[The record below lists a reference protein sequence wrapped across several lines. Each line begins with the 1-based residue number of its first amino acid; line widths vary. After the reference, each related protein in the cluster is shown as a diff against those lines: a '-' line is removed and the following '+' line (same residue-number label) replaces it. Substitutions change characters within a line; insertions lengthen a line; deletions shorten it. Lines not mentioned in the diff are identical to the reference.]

1 MSFQLCLQFSSL
13 ASRSHQARVWSAAA
27 WRGSEATSAPSAP
40 SSASHRGWRGHSPL
54 PRLALRYYGA
64 RRRRGD
70 TCMSSH
76 APAHTLARALK
87 HPSEGIKPWKCG
99 RCWCF
104 SSAGMASPLS
114 FFSTSCCLSRCWK
127 GLGRRESMAQKTPH
141 VSASQWQITVPS
153 PKRRRLK
160 EQNHSVFSLLWKGT
174 WLFGGGGSEEPMVAL
189 LTRDGPTSAGLCA
202 VRLGRYAHLCRY
214 TWGGGGGADTHRA
227 QTLTNTVWKCSCT
240 ERNHLL
246 NSILQRCLAPASSDF
261 MIAKE
266 KKVK

>member
-1 MSFQLCLQFSSL
+1 MPSVLLPRQPKPSSPRL
-13 ASRSHQARVWSAAA
+13 IRGSLERVWSDV
-27 WRGSEATSAPSAP
+27 GPSAS

-76 APAHTLARALK
+76 APAHTSARALK

-174 WLFGGGGSEEPMVAL
+174 WLFGGGGSEEPMEASVGAL
-189 LTRDGPTSAGLCA
+189 LTRDAPTSAGLCA
-202 VRLGRYAHLCRY
+202 GRFGRYAHLCRY
-214 TWGGGGGADTHRA
+214 TWGGGGEA
-227 QTLTNTVWKCSCT
+227 QTHT
-240 ERNHLL
+240 ERRL
-246 NSILQRCLAPASSDF
+246 SPTPCESVPAQREITCWTQSSS
-261 MIAKE
+261 A
-266 KKVK
+266 V

>member
-27 WRGSEATSAPSAP
+27 WRGSEATSAPSAS

-76 APAHTLARALK
+76 APAHTSAQALK

-174 WLFGGGGSEEPMVAL
+174 WLFGGGGGARS
-189 LTRDGPTSAGLCA
+189 RW
-202 VRLGRYAHLCRY
+202 RLRWGRYRRAMLRPLPGSAPGDSADMPTY
-214 TWGGGGGADTHRA
+214 ADTPGGGEEA
-227 QTLTNTVWKCSCT
+227 QTHT
-240 ERNHLL
+240 EHRL
-246 NSILQRCLAPASSDF
+246 SPTPCESVPAQREITCWTQSSS
-261 MIAKE
+261 A
-266 KKVK
+266 V

>member
-27 WRGSEATSAPSAP
+27 WRGSEATSAPSAS

-76 APAHTLARALK
+76 APAHTSAQALK

-174 WLFGGGGSEEPMVAL
+174 WLFGGGGERGA
-189 LTRDGPTSAGLCA
+189 DGGSGGGVIDARCSD
-202 VRLGRYAHLCRY
+202 LCRALRREIRPICPPMQIHL
-214 TWGGGGGADTHRA
+214 GGGRRRRHTPSTDSHQHRVKVFLHREKSLA
-227 QTLTNTVWKCSCT
+227 
-240 ERNHLL
+240 EL
-246 NSILQRCLAPASSDF
+246 NPPALFSPC
-261 MIAKE
+261 
-266 KKVK
+266 